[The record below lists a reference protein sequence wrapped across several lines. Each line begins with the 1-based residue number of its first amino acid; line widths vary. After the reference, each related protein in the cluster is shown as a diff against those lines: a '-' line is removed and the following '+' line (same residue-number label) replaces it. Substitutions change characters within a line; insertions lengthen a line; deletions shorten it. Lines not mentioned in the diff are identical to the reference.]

1 MLLLKAAHVL
11 LAVIALGGSLTFPIW
26 RRRAELAPDQLA
38 FTLRGIRWIDRRVVI
53 PAYALQLVTGVAL
66 ALAGGIPLT
75 AGWLVASVA
84 LYAGAM
90 AIGIAVLG
98 PAGRRQLALV
108 DSGDTATAEYRRLD
122 RLTRRAELVAVA
134 AVVAIAGL
142 MVLKPF

>member
-1 MLLLKAAHVL
+1 MLLLRAAHVL
-11 LAVIALGGSLTFPIW
+11 LGVIALGGSLTFPIW

-38 FTLRGIRWIDRRVVI
+38 FTLRTIRWIDRRVVI

-84 LYAGAM
+84 LYLGAT
-90 AIGIAVLG
+90 AIGLAVLG
-98 PAGRRQLALV
+98 PAGRRQLALI
-108 DSGDTATAEYRRLD
+108 DGGATATAEYGRLD
-122 RLTRRAELVAVA
+122 RLTLRAELVAVGA
-134 AVVAIAGL
+134 IVAIFGL